1 VSKPTAKHV
10 RLGIIGHT
18 EYDELAEILALI
30 AREAPAHGH
39 TLAYEDALMA
49 QAPKGAAPLRHADEI
64 DALITL
70 GGDGTLLRGA
80 RFLGGA
86 NVPIFGVNLGKL
98 GFLTSCGVDEFKET
112 FPLFLR
118 EEYSVT
124 TRMMIEAE
132 TRSPDGALGVHL
144 RALNDVV
151 VHKGGYAR
159 VLRMRVYANDDLI
172 ASFAA
177 DGVVVSTPTGSTAY
191 SLSAHGP
198 IVYPTFDALLVT
210 PVAAHTLALRPTILP
225 PDTVLRIECDDSPE
239 EVLVTSDGQ
248 VGVGLAP
255 GHTLTVRRSERGV
268 RLVRFTGSQFFR
280 RLRHKLGWGGPLARE
295 G

>member
-1 VSKPTAKHV
+1 VTK
-10 RLGIIGHT
+10 RLGVIGHT
-18 EYDELAEILALI
+18 DYDGLADVLAQI
-30 AREAPAHGH
+30 GRDAPAQGYA
-39 TLAYEDALMA
+39 LAFEDGLMPH
-49 QAPKGAAPLRHADEI
+49 APKGTSPLGHADDI
-64 DALITL
+64 DALIAL

-86 NVPIFGVNLGKL
+86 DVPIFGVNLGKL
-98 GFLTSCGVDEFKET
+98 GFLTSCSVDEFRDT
-112 FPLFLR
+112 LPLFLR

-124 TRMMIEAE
+124 TRMMLEAE
-132 TRSPDGALGVHL
+132 TRGPDGALGVQL

-159 VLRMRVYANDDLI
+159 VLRMRVHADDDLM
-172 ASFAA
+172 AAFAA
-177 DGVVVSTPTGSTAY
+177 DGVVISTPTGSTAY

-225 PDTVLRIECDDSPE
+225 PETELRVECEDSPE
-239 EVLVTSDGQ
+239 EVLVTADGQ
-248 VGVGLAP
+248 VGIGLAP
-255 GHTLTVRRSERGV
+255 GHTLTVRRSARGV

>member
-1 VSKPTAKHV
+1 VSAAEKHT

-18 EYDELAEILALI
+18 EYDGLSEVLAQI

-39 TLAYEDALMA
+39 TLAYEDALMPH
-49 QAPKGAAPLRHADEI
+49 APKGAAALGPAESI

-80 RFLGGA
+80 RYLGGA
-86 NVPIFGVNLGKL
+86 NVPILGVNLGKL
-98 GFLTSCGVDEFKET
+98 GFLTSCGADEFRDR
-112 FPLFLR
+112 FPQFLR
-118 EEYSVT
+118 SEYSVS
-124 TRMMIEAE
+124 TRMSLEAE
-132 TRSPDGALGVHL
+132 TRGPDGALGVHL

-159 VLRMRVYANDDLI
+159 VLRMRVFADDDLI

-198 IVYPTFDALLVT
+198 IIYPTFDALLVT

-225 PDTVLRIECDDSPE
+225 PETELRVECEDSPE

-255 GHTLTVRRSERGV
+255 GHTLTVRRAAQGV
-268 RLVRFTGSQFFR
+268 RLVRFTESQFFR
-280 RLRHKLGWGGPLARE
+280 RLRHKLGWGGLQARE